1 MTALST
7 SRWQDLPLR
16 GKALLAISMPLVVL
30 MSSLGLIYH
39 AERQTAQAEEDVRRA
54 LLVQGD
60 IQTVHTQIAEAAASV
75 RGYLLTRQ
83 ADFLPGYLNA
93 QPLIDAALSRLDAN
107 IQDERMR
114 GYLTS
119 IEPLIHAKA
128 DGLAKLQ
135 ALSLDVP
142 ENITRILIENKYV
155 LDQLRERISTMRE
168 REDTLLAERT
178 AAASATR
185 QQLLLSTL
193 LAAACGIIGAI

>member
-168 REDTLLAERT
+168 REDTLLAEPT
-178 AAASATR
+178 AAASA
-185 QQLLLSTL
+185 
-193 LAAACGIIGAI
+193 